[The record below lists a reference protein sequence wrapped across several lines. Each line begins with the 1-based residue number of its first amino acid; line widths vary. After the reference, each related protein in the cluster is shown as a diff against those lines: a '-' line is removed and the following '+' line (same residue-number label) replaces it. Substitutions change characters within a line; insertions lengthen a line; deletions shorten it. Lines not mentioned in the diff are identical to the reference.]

1 MRPTAAAHQS
11 RLPRRAVT
19 RTRRWGA
26 NSSSDQGL
34 RRSQAVLRDRVARG
48 WCPPMRLRLPS
59 IPRRSTTRAMV
70 ATPTTCEAEV
80 DITGQKAEL
89 GKPERARR
97 RSKPAGRAE
106 MDFGF

>member
-19 RTRRWGA
+19 RT
-26 NSSSDQGL
+26 